1 MYNRSACAILCLPS
15 GQQLQAFFRDVRTA
29 VPTTKDPLAPKPA
42 ASGYHTRGRICGN
55 STDRAQTLFALN
67 SNDYQYMPNHDI
79 FVKGIRFCQWHP
91 ISKPWDTFA
100 LARVILLSVTVASP
114 RRTTVAVVPETP
126 GVFDAVARRRDQQRA
141 RRKPNRE
148 TSAHT
153 FATSL
158 ARAFDSCKSRVK
170 GVPKLTSN

>member
-1 MYNRSACAILCLPS
+1 MTHLPCTLHACAILCLPS

-100 LARVILLSVTVASP
+100 LARVILLSVASP

-126 GVFDAVARRRDQQRA
+126 GVFDAVARRRRPSANARGGGSQTA
-141 RRKPNRE
+141 RRAL
-148 TSAHT
+148 T
-153 FATSL
+153 L
-158 ARAFDSCKSRVK
+158 LLRV
-170 GVPKLTSN
+170 